1 VDFTWVYVK
10 SLWSMAYEKLYGT
23 QLIPWNVIFYLYYLK
38 LAALRRRIGFGFW
51 MKLLQ
56 APVRWSGLL
65 VNPLEPHTDVCRN
78 RVAIMKKEQLAFL
91 KTVRSL
97 KAGVTGLGERTVV
110 LDQGDA
116 LEADYLICATGYDR
130 STNLPAVT
138 RESADGSSTVYEL
151 RKQQGFYHQMIDLT
165 VPEISVLAA
174 NVLYP
179 QQVLGYSLGAQWL
192 ARFHAGT
199 LTVHPTSEDMT
210 RAMQADSKSFAP
222 WCSGDYL
229 SGGLPYAH
237 QRNDDVLPLLF
248 EQMGLRR
255 SLAKWLVIH
264 GANEPKFA
272 ALCEVVAQELAGVAQ
287 PT

>member
-1 VDFTWVYVK
+1 D
-10 SLWSMAYEKLYGT
+10 
-23 QLIPWNVIFYLYYLK
+23 YLK

-78 RVAIMKKEQLAFL
+78 RVAIMKKDQLAFL

-97 KAGVTGLGERTVV
+97 KAAVVGLGDRTVV
-110 LDQGDA
+110 LDNGDT

-130 STNLPAVT
+130 SSNLPAVT
-138 RESADGSSTVYEL
+138 IEASDGTSKIHDL
-151 RKQQGFYHQMIDLT
+151 RAQHGFYHQMVDPT

-199 LTVHPTSEDMT
+199 LAVHPTSEEMA
-210 RAMQADSKSFAP
+210 RSMQSDSAKFAP

-248 EQMGLRR
+248 GQMGLKP
-255 SLAKWLVIH
+255 SLAKKLVIH
-264 GANEPKFA
+264 GANEPKFSE
-272 ALCEVVAQELAGVAQ
+272 LCAIVAQQLVAKS
-287 PT
+287 